1 MESVFQLSLT
11 AAAELRRTTGDKV
24 GKWCEEALES
34 LRSNEARSFLHDKM
48 SEIVHA
54 LVIPWMRRRNGLATK
69 EEIVERL
76 QRIAV
81 DSRLVEPFF
90 AFLDDLSA
98 DVGDFLEQPM
108 TGVFCCDRWIAAEFK
123 QVIACGYHYFVNVDA
138 YYRVEELVS
147 LVLRELSKSWLALT
161 ESFVVQAFSCCDHFH
176 LRMDAFGKRIIRLS

>member
-1 MESVFQLSLT
+1 
-11 AAAELRRTTGDKV
+11 
-24 GKWCEEALES
+24 
-34 LRSNEARSFLHDKM
+34 
-48 SEIVHA
+48 
-54 LVIPWMRRRNGLATK
+54 
-69 EEIVERL
+69 
-76 QRIAV
+76 
-81 DSRLVEPFF
+81 
-90 AFLDDLSA
+90 
-98 DVGDFLEQPM
+98 M